1 MTGATK
7 KSRVG
12 VLISGR
18 GSNMQALAR
27 AAKEKEYPAEIAL
40 VIANRPEAP
49 GLDWAKAEGI
59 PTLAMDHRQ
68 YEDRAHFDGQLD
80 GVLRA
85 ARIEYV
91 ALAGFMRV
99 LSDGF
104 VDAWQDRLI
113 NIHPSLLPSFKGLH
127 THRRALEAGVRIAG
141 CTVHFVR
148 PALDEGPIIMQA
160 AVPVL
165 NGDDEASL
173 SRRVLAE
180 EHKIYPQ
187 ALGLV
192 ASGQTKIEGQRVTII
207 SEINQDVSLISP
219 GLAGAGKGSTS
230 RF

>member
-1 MTGATK
+1 
-7 KSRVG
+7 
-12 VLISGR
+12 
-18 GSNMQALAR
+18 
-27 AAKEKEYPAEIAL
+27 
-40 VIANRPEAP
+40 
-49 GLDWAKAEGI
+49 
-59 PTLAMDHRQ
+59 
-68 YEDRAHFDGQLD
+68 
-80 GVLRA
+80 
-85 ARIEYV
+85 
-91 ALAGFMRV
+91 MRV

-192 ASGQTKIEGQRVTII
+192 VSGQTKIEGQRVTII